1 MEPNNSKEEIE
12 ENKKIIVSKDEE
24 NSKIIDNHQDIQNLS
39 VDKLEVKFQN

>member
-1 MEPNNSKEEIE
+1 MKPNNSKEEIE

-24 NSKIIDNHQDIQNLS
+24 NSKIIDNLQDIQNLS